1 MEIYASN
8 IQETSYLGKEILK
21 YHKDKKFHFDSHCC
35 PPLPVFFL
43 KILVTQINTDVND
56 GF

>member
-1 MEIYASN
+1 MFPIYRKHR
-8 IQETSYLGKEILK
+8 IWETKSLSTTKT
-21 YHKDKKFHFDSHCC
+21 KKFHFDSHCS